1 MGTAGARAISPG
13 EEGQWGLGGDASGWG
28 PGRGG
33 SSQLLIWFW
42 QHAAAARNNEVPA
55 DQ

>member
-1 MGTAGARAISPG
+1 MWFSVVAAG
-13 EEGQWGLGGDASGWG
+13 EGHSVGGDY
-28 PGRGG
+28 RGVG

-42 QHAAAARNNEVPA
+42 QHAAAGRNNELPA